1 MPGKNKETNG
11 ISGPDLDAR
20 EEKLLKRKE
29 RLDALEAGIK
39 AREKELAAKESKRKQ
54 IVLRLPESLWNEI
67 ARWAEDDFRSI
78 NGQIEYLLT
87 ECVKQRKKDGKYVGR
102 DIDAPLDIVIEDKK
116 G

>member
-1 MPGKNKETNG
+1 MPRNNTGNNG

-29 RLDALEAGIK
+29 KLDALEAGLK
-39 AREKELAAKESKRKQ
+39 ARELELAAKESKRKQ

-87 ECVKQRKKDGKYVGR
+87 KSVRERK
-102 DIDAPLDIVIEDKK
+102 
-116 G
+116 

>member
-1 MPGKNKETNG
+1 MPGNNNENNG
-11 ISGPDLDAR
+11 ISGPELDAR

-29 RLDALEAGIK
+29 KLDALEANIRV
-39 AREKELAAKESKRKQ
+39 REKELAAKESKRKQ

-87 ECVKQRKKDGKYVGR
+87 KSVRERK
-102 DIDAPLDIVIEDKK
+102 
-116 G
+116 

>member
-1 MPGKNKETNG
+1 MPKKNDGNNG

-29 RLDALEAGIK
+29 KLDALEAELK
-39 AREKELAAKESKRKQ
+39 SREREYAAKEAKRKQ
-54 IVLRLPESLWNEI
+54 IVLRLPESLWTDI

-87 ECVKQRKKDGKYVGR
+87 KSVRERK
-102 DIDAPLDIVIEDKK
+102 
-116 G
+116 

>member
-1 MPGKNKETNG
+1 MPGNKNDNKG
-11 ISGPDLDAR
+11 ISEPELDVR

-39 AREKELAAKESKRKQ
+39 AREKEIAAKESKRKQ

-78 NGQIEYLLT
+78 NGQIEYFLT
-87 ECVKQRKKDGKYVGR
+87 KSVRERK
-102 DIDAPLDIVIEDKK
+102 
-116 G
+116 